1 MASEDNGW
9 QLITLSEF
17 ACPAPPA
24 SSRLRQGLRRLG
36 RVLGWRQ
43 EADGGEHTEV
53 PDFEGFD
60 RDPALEAL
68 SAFCQDWPQAR
79 PEVRFLLD
87 PPFSG
92 SAAIA
97 RDWAERRG
105 WPVLQP
111 PDEAELLAQR
121 VDDWWARQG
130 VRGPWLLDDLAR
142 YFLRTP
148 NGMVFLRALL
158 VRLLQGEFGSGL
170 VVCNSWLCR
179 FVAQGFELVLPHCYC
194 FAPATPALLQA
205 LGIRAKARRLEALA
219 AEARGNPGVALALWA
234 TDHQQQIPRP
244 ELPAEAGDVAAFV
257 FYALLLHNGLTP
269 LQLLRVLPM
278 LAPEQLAAWLQRLEY
293 CGQLVLRG
301 ERWQLSPVAYPQVRD
316 FLAGR
321 DHCLDDF

>member
-111 PDEAELLAQR
+111 PTKPNCWRSGWTTGGRARACTVPGCWTIWPVIFCVPRMAWCSYAPCWCGCCR
-121 VDDWWARQG
+121 VS
-130 VRGPWLLDDLAR
+130 LAR
-142 YFLRTP
+142 
-148 NGMVFLRALL
+148 A
-158 VRLLQGEFGSGL
+158 
-170 VVCNSWLCR
+170 
-179 FVAQGFELVLPHCYC
+179 
-194 FAPATPALLQA
+194 
-205 LGIRAKARRLEALA
+205 
-219 AEARGNPGVALALWA
+219 
-234 TDHQQQIPRP
+234 
-244 ELPAEAGDVAAFV
+244 
-257 FYALLLHNGLTP
+257 
-269 LQLLRVLPM
+269 
-278 LAPEQLAAWLQRLEY
+278 
-293 CGQLVLRG
+293 
-301 ERWQLSPVAYPQVRD
+301 
-316 FLAGR
+316 
-321 DHCLDDF
+321 